1 MSLTEEVKKLA
12 LEMNADLVG
21 ICSAEKMV
29 EGRGNLFE
37 IMSDARALVV
47 IALEHFEPVLDSEN
61 LQIMQYNVH
70 QLYHEIDRILYG
82 LAKFLARK
90 GFKAVSIPAYLPVDM
105 SRETSGLKGEVS
117 LRHAAQCA
125 GLGEIGLNRLL
136 ITPEYGPRVR
146 LGALIT
152 NADLTPDEP
161 FEEKLCKR
169 EKCAI
174 CVKACPV
181 GAISTQGE
189 VNVFKCAPNI
199 LKYFIPGFV
208 TAINELAKR
217 NASWKEIQE
226 FARSPEAWKILQVLT
241 TGMIYNCFNCMTS
254 CPIGKTPK

>member
-1 MSLTEEVKKLA
+1 MALTDEVKNFA
-12 LEMNADLVG
+12 LETGADLVG
-21 ICSAEKMV
+21 ICSADRMV

-37 IMSDARALVV
+37 IMPDAKALVV
-47 IALEHFEPVLDSEN
+47 IALEHFGPVLDSEN
-61 LQIMQYNVH
+61 LQIMQYNVN

-82 LAKFLARK
+82 LAKLLTRK
-90 GFKAVSIPAYLPVDM
+90 GLKAVSIPAFLPVEM

-125 GLGEIGLNRLL
+125 GLGEIGLNRLV

-152 NADLTPDEP
+152 NADLTPDDP
-161 FEEKLCKR
+161 FKEKMCKR
-169 EKCAI
+169 EKCAA

-208 TAINELAKR
+208 AAVNELAKR
-217 NASWKEIQE
+217 NAGWKEIQE

-241 TGMIYNCFNCMTS
+241 TGMIYNCFDCMTS
-254 CPIGKTPK
+254 CPISKKKK

>member
-1 MSLTEEVKKLA
+1 MTITDEVKKLA

-21 ICSAEKMV
+21 ICSAEKMF

-37 IMSDARALVV
+37 IMPDARALVV

-61 LQIMQYNVH
+61 LQIIQYNVH

-82 LAKFLARK
+82 LSKFLAKK
-90 GFKAVSIPAYLPVDM
+90 GFKTVSIPAYLPVDM
-105 SRETSGLKGEVS
+105 DKGSGLIGEVS
-117 LRHAAQCA
+117 LKHAAQCA

-161 FEEKLCKR
+161 FKKKLCER

-174 CVKACPV
+174 CVKACPAE
-181 GAISTQGE
+181 AISMQGE

-199 LKYFIPGFV
+199 LKYFIPGIV
-208 TAINELAKR
+208 ASIDELAEK
-217 NASWKEIQE
+217 NANWKEIQE
-226 FARSPEAWKILQVLT
+226 FARNPEYWKIIQVLT
-241 TGMIYNCFNCMTS
+241 SGMLYNCFNCMTS
-254 CPIGKTPK
+254 CPIGKTEK